1 MTSLLAW
8 ARQSKTVRWL
18 QQPTTVAGIS
28 VFVAAVSAIALKQA
42 TVLQAV
48 PAMVGAII
56 SMAIPDNSDAKSAA
70 VAVAVDAVKA
80 LETKQIDVAKGAADV
95 SVLIK
100 ALETQPTVSAK

>member
-1 MTSLLAW
+1 
-8 ARQSKTVRWL
+8 
-18 QQPTTVAGIS
+18 
-28 VFVAAVSAIALKQA
+28 
-42 TVLQAV
+42 
-48 PAMVGAII
+48 
-56 SMAIPDNSDAKSAA
+56 MAIPDNSDAKSAA